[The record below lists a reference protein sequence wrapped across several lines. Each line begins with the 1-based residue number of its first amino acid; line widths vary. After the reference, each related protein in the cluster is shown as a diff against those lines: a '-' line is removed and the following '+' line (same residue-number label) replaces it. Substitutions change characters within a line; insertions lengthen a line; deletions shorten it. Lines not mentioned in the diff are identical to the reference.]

1 MRGGGRRPMVR
12 DPTPPRPT
20 THPMHAPINRTMT
33 PFEWALLFGLSMLWG
48 GSFLFNALAV
58 AELPPFVVVA
68 ARVSLG
74 AAFLYLALRVT
85 GARLPTDA
93 ASWGA
98 FALMGFFNNVVPFSL
113 IVWGQS
119 QIASGLA
126 SILNATTP
134 LFTVLVA
141 HAFTHDERMSPA
153 RVAGVVIGF
162 GGVAIMMGLDAFA
175 HAGESFLAELAILG
189 ASVSYAFSAV
199 FARRFSRAGL
209 TPLATATGQIT
220 AAAAMMIPLALIVNQ
235 PWTLPAPGW
244 PALGAL
250 LGLGLVSTAI
260 AYIVYYRILATAGSV
275 NLALVTLLIPVWAVL
290 LGALILH
297 ERLSWNHAVG
307 MAGIAVGL
315 AVIDGRVWRWWR
327 QGDG

>member
-1 MRGGGRRPMVR
+1 M
-12 DPTPPRPT
+12 T
-20 THPMHAPINRTMT
+20 TPINRTMT
-33 PFEWALLFGLSMLWG
+33 PLEWGLLLALSILWG

-58 AELPPFVVVA
+58 ADLPPFTVVA
-68 ARVSLG
+68 ARVTIGG
-74 AAFLYLALRVT
+74 ACLYLVLRAT
-85 GARLPTDA
+85 GRNLPTDA
-93 ASWGA
+93 ASWRA

-141 HAFTHDERMSPA
+141 HAYTHDERMAPA

-162 GGVAIMMGLDAFA
+162 GGVAVMMGLDAFA
-175 HAGESFLAELAILG
+175 HAGESLLAELAILG
-189 ASVSYAFSAV
+189 ASVSYAASAV

-209 TPLATATGQIT
+209 APMATATGQIT
-220 AAAAMMIPLALIVNQ
+220 AAAAMMIPLALFVDM
-235 PWTLPAPGW
+235 PWTLAAPGL
-244 PALGAL
+244 PAIGAL
-250 LGLGLVSTAI
+250 FGLGVVSTTV
-260 AYIVYYRILATAGSV
+260 AYILYYRILATAGSV
-275 NLALVTLLIPVWAVL
+275 NLALVTLLIPVWAIL
-290 LGALILH
+290 LGALILG

-315 AVIDGRVWRWWR
+315 AVIDGRIWRWWR
-327 QGDG
+327 GRNRRVQ